1 MIRKILSVLSLLGA
15 LGAGLALA
23 QEPDVKWNTDSL
35 TIYNREPS
43 APPGL
48 EDFYDK
54 GFYGPPQI
62 YCTNGYD
69 FEIWIVTKDGAV
81 TVPAGGHFV
90 LTRKDGTNG
99 N

>member
-1 MIRKILSVLSLLGA
+1 MRKTLKVLLAILAISGA
-15 LGAGLALA
+15 SLALA

-62 YCTNGYD
+62 YCANGYD

-90 LTRKDGTNG
+90 ITRKE
-99 N
+99 